1 MLSRLNDWPLS
12 RKMLIAFGAL
22 FIAFA
27 AMATISYI
35 AEKSATTYAEQSNKR
50 GLNAITALAKVQ
62 DQIKQYRILVF
73 AHVNRISE
81 EDRVNTEERMVKAHD
96 QLHAAME
103 EYAEAAELS
112 EREGSG
118 VARDYAALESAVAGL
133 EATND
138 ELVAIS
144 STQTREEA
152 VQFLRTDAKEASH
165 AAIAAVEALVSEVVQ
180 TRQAAFEDAS
190 AFGSR
195 MEILSILISLFGIGA
210 LAAIY
215 FGLNKS
221 VARPLASLADT
232 TQRLSS
238 GADLPVPSTDRE
250 DEVGQIAKAVDS
262 FRLAAA
268 QRAENAIREAEE
280 QRVVTTALSNGLT
293 SLSEGDLTSEVKA
306 DFPPAYA
313 ELKTNFNE
321 AVARLR
327 EMISAVGASTD
338 AIGTGSQQIAQAS
351 EDLARRT
358 ESNAASLEETSASL
372 AQIDERLRTSAKSGQ
387 QTVARA
393 DSAIT
398 TVKEG
403 RSIADDA
410 VKAMG
415 RVSESAKGIDA
426 VIEGLDKIAF
436 QTRVLAMNAAVE
448 AGRAGE
454 AGRGFAVVADL
465 VSALAMRAEEEAQL
479 ARDQL
484 TVTQT
489 DIGTAV
495 SAVERVDGALAEITD
510 GVGEVHHLLGE
521 MAADNQTQSASVSE
535 ISSAISNMD
544 QSTQQNAAMVEE
556 TSAAARS
563 LMNEVSA
570 LSERASMFKTGNSPT
585 ALPKPGN
592 APAKVTAPKPVAAS
606 PANNRKEAYVSPV
619 APLASN
625 GAGNASAEDW
635 NDF

>member
-12 RKMLIAFGAL
+12 RKMMLAFGAL

-27 AMATISYI
+27 SMATISYV
-35 AEKSATTYAEQSNKR
+35 AEKSALAYAEESNKR
-50 GLNAITALAKVQ
+50 GLMATTALARVQ

-73 AHVNRISE
+73 AHVNRLNE
-81 EDRVNTEERMVKAHD
+81 EDRINTEERMVKAHD
-96 QLHAAME
+96 TLHAAMAD
-103 EYAEAAELS
+103 YAEAAELS
-112 EREGSG
+112 EREGEP
-118 VARDYAALESAVAGL
+118 VTRDYAQLQSAIEQL
-133 EATND
+133 EATNE

-144 STQTREEA
+144 STQPREEA
-152 VQFLRTDAKEASH
+152 IQFLRTNAKEASH
-165 AAIAAVEALVSEVVQ
+165 AAIEAVDTLVAEVVN
-180 TRQAAFEDAS
+180 TREAAFEEAH
-190 AFGSR
+190 AFGQR
-195 MEILSILISLFGIGA
+195 MQLFSILISLFGVGV
-210 LAAIY
+210 LAAIW
-215 FGLNKS
+215 FGLSRS
-221 VARPLASLADT
+221 VAAPLAALADT
-232 TQRLSS
+232 TQRLAD
-238 GADLPVPSTDRE
+238 GNDLPVPSTDRS

-262 FRLAAA
+262 FRIAAA
-268 QRAENAIREAEE
+268 ERSQSAVREAEE

-293 SLSEGDLTSEVKA
+293 ALSEGDLTSELKV

-313 ELKTNFNE
+313 ELKTNFND
-321 AVARLR
+321 AVIGLR
-327 EMISAVGASTD
+327 EMISAVSASAE
-338 AIGTGSQQIAQAS
+338 AIGTGSREIAQAS

-372 AQIDERLRTSAKSGQ
+372 AQIDERLRASAKSGT

-393 DSAIT
+393 DTAIS
-398 TVKEG
+398 TVKDG
-403 RSIADDA
+403 RSIADEA
-410 VKAMG
+410 VQAMG

-495 SAVERVDGALAEITD
+495 GAVQRVDGALAEITE
-510 GVGEVHHLLGE
+510 GVGEVHQLLGT
-521 MAADNQTQSASVSE
+521 MAADNQTQSSSVTE
-535 ISSAISNMD
+535 ISSAISSMD

-556 TSAAARS
+556 TSAAARN
-563 LMNEVSA
+563 LMSEVAS
-570 LSERASMFKTGNSPT
+570 LSERAARFNTGGGAA
-585 ALPKPGN
+585 ALPKPGK
-592 APAKVTAPKPVAAS
+592 APVKVTAPAS
-606 PANNRKEAYVSPV
+606 SVTASARGREEGYVSPV
-619 APLASN
+619 APLRSN
-625 GAGNASAEDW
+625 GADHGAADW